1 LLILELHLLSFQ
13 KEVFPTFEEFILSHK
28 VYLESN
34 STFDVCKKDII
45 VFNLPNGNSKC
56 IGDVL
61 YIPKLAKYMLL
72 VSQLIKQGFKVEFEA
87 TKCLLNSFDSNKAF
101 GKIV

>member
-1 LLILELHLLSFQ
+1 
-13 KEVFPTFEEFILSHK
+13 
-28 VYLESN
+28 
-34 STFDVCKKDII
+34 
-45 VFNLPNGNSKC
+45 
-56 IGDVL
+56 
-61 YIPKLAKYMLL
+61 LAKYMLL